1 MRARLTDRREILYTR
16 RGREYARCVPR
27 NFRVPSV
34 PEVGPFQCFVC
45 VTASGMKN
53 VRNVLTRFFPFLYF
67 FCFPVPEPK
76 KLTSSRSQRRRIKST
91 PTLFFNH
98 NGIGLLRSYG
108 EDPNMEQISEFSK
121 IVRTVLNVVKHQ
133 TISLNKP
140 LLECVSPHLQGP
152 DPAQICFGR

>member
-27 NFRVPSV
+27 NFRVPFV

-53 VRNVLTRFFPFLYF
+53 VRNVLTRF
-67 FCFPVPEPK
+67 PEPK